1 MPLDVDAGVQLLAV
15 RIAGGYKTRA
25 VAPVLLL
32 ESKEGLAYLATLQS
46 KRIIDGGDFE
56 TVRIK
61 DDDLYPALYDPDSGE
76 YFQRPPP
83 PARNQRQAADA
94 WVAAALMTV

>member
-1 MPLDVDAGVQLLAV
+1 MP
-15 RIAGGYKTRA
+15 TRTNLRWIKSGCTQPTQNEPHFPEPKPA
-25 VAPVLLL
+25 ANNYAFKP
-32 ESKEGLAYLATLQS
+32 
-46 KRIIDGGDFE
+46 IDGSDFE

-61 DDDLYPALYDPDSGE
+61 DDDLDPALYDPDSGE
-76 YFQRPPP
+76 YFLRPPP